1 MVCTAV
7 VTDVIILH
15 GAWHQP
21 AHYDDVAGR
30 LRSAD
35 MSVEVPDL
43 YELSLD
49 DSTALVE
56 DIVAKSARPPLV
68 LGHSFGGVTAGTVR
82 GAAGLIFLTSWILD
96 VGESPAQLLEEIA
109 NETGAPPEG
118 LVVVPDSDGR
128 LRLDP
133 ADARKNLYGDVGE
146 AAATRATELL
156 RPEPPSI
163 FAATPT
169 RVSWHDTPSIYI
181 AGRDDHTIPA
191 PLISRF
197 AAHCAMSETWETG
210 HSPYLS
216 QPDAVAD
223 LVQRWWRTNQVNKD

>member
-21 AHYDDVAGR
+21 AHYDHLVQL
-30 LRSAD
+30 LRSED
-35 MSVEVPDL
+35 MTVEVPDL
-43 YELSLD
+43 YELSVD
-49 DSTALVE
+49 ESTALVE
-56 DIVAKSARPPLV
+56 DIVAASARPPLV

-96 VGESPAQLLEEIA
+96 VGESPAQLLEEVA
-109 NETGAPPEG
+109 KETGAPPEG

-128 LRLDP
+128 LCLDP
-133 ADARKNLYGDVGE
+133 ADARKNLYGDVDE
-146 AAATRATELL
+146 SAATRAIELL

-169 RVSWHDTPSIYI
+169 PVSWHDTPSIYI

-197 AAHCAMSETWETG
+197 AARCSMSETWETG

-216 QPDAVAD
+216 QPTAVAD
-223 LVQRWWRTNQVNKD
+223 LVQGWWRTSQVNKN